1 MTFATE
7 QHIFNENPI
16 DCVVSIAKGNHW
28 PFTQHADDEASFM
41 LQGRWKQQYD
51 LGFFWHEEMHALQLC
66 CTTEL
71 AVPPKKVAKMREL
84 LVAINRQSFLGFF
97 DVAEDDNTLVYR
109 YTSLLTNIGA
119 DVQAHVE
126 EVIDIT
132 VNEADRFM
140 PALLMVLQ
148 AKGEIANDLIT
159 TAIFDHAGE
168 A

>member
-1 MTFATE
+1 MFASE
-7 QHIFNENPI
+7 NQHNFNENPI
-16 DCVVSIAKGNHW
+16 DCVVSIAKNNHW
-28 PFTQHADDEASFM
+28 PFTQHADDEASFV
-41 LQGRWKQQYD
+41 LQGKWKQQYD
-51 LGFFWHEEMHALQLC
+51 LGFFWHEDMHALQLC
-66 CTTEL
+66 CTTDL
-71 AVPPKKVAKMREL
+71 AVPAKKMEKMRDL

-109 YTSLLTNIGA
+109 YTSLLTHMAG
-119 DVQAHVE
+119 DTQAHVE
-126 EVIDIT
+126 EIVDIA